1 MRLSGCPGSPKTL
14 RGSCKSFRIIVYSIQ
29 LIFNCSAPAI
39 ESLTLRQ
46 LDASCHRYI
55 LSPALL
61 RAKRYADALSLS
73 QDWFDP
79 QYRAHWDYYHPPR
92 GGCAFHP
99 PSPEPMT
106 QEHMEG
112 YALPGLPATILLLNA
127 AYATFRLWGDIEL
140 ARQYLRMGARANP
153 RIFVKILAGRE
164 KPSASPSHTSQ
175 VVSRVTN
182 RSTLLF
188 RWAVLTSDWER
199 RRGRSPRVPLALAGL
214 LDGAGCVGLAQ
225 SKSGR
230 TGRRGEDVRAHRVRC
245 PRSPSSRL
253 QAMCALQDGFLLQ
266 PRVPEGR
273 LAVAQ
278 AGWVSLSA
286 VAHWL
291 MAYSTLRIQIA
302 GRNHEAQPPPETS
315 SIRWTMMSSCVLLA
329 SPFRLLGA
337 ANLCATDM
345 ACPSL

>member
-1 MRLSGCPGSPKTL
+1 MRLSDCPGSPKTL
-14 RGSCKSFRIIVYSIQ
+14 KGSCKSFRTIVYSIQ
-29 LIFNCSAPAI
+29 PIFTRSDPAI

-79 QYRAHWDYYHPPR
+79 QYRAHRDYYHPPR

-127 AYATFRLWGDIEL
+127 AYATFRLWGDTEL

-164 KPSASPSHTSQ
+164 KPSASPSENSQ

-182 RSTLLF
+182 LL
-188 RWAVLTSDWER
+188 SDGPCSQPTGNDDADEAREYLWLSQDFWTEPDVWEWLKANQDVQDVVAKTCAR
-199 RRGRSPRVPLALAGL
+199 HECGVREARPLDFKRCARCRTVFYCSPECQRADWPSHKRGGSPY
-214 LDGAGCVGLAQ
+214 
-225 SKSGR
+225 
-230 TGRRGEDVRAHRVRC
+230 
-245 PRSPSSRL
+245 RL
-253 QAMCALQDGFLLQ
+253 
-266 PRVPEGR
+266 
-273 LAVAQ
+273 
-278 AGWVSLSA
+278 
-286 VAHWL
+286 
-291 MAYSTLRIQIA
+291 
-302 GRNHEAQPPPETS
+302 
-315 SIRWTMMSSCVLLA
+315 
-329 SPFRLLGA
+329 
-337 ANLCATDM
+337 
-345 ACPSL
+345 